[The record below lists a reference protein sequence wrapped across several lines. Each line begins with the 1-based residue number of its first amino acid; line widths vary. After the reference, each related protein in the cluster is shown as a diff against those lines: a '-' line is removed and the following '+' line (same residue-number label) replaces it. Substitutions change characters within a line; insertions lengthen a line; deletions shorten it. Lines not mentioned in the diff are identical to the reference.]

1 MPAPTTPN
9 SSSSTSIPTV
19 ELQRFTYSDSVVRL
33 FLNATVVW
41 AILTCMAGILAGLLL
56 SVPSL
61 FASLREDL
69 QPYMTFARV
78 NALQVNMAL
87 FGLGG
92 NAVFT
97 GVYYSTQRLCKSRL
111 WSPGLGVAHFL
122 GWQLMLVAMLWTLQ
136 MGYNQGRL
144 ISGEPW
150 PIDVAIAVLW
160 LVFFGCN
167 IFMTIV
173 NRRERFMYVSLWF
186 YLASIIT
193 VAGLLLSNCVAIPML
208 RWSSP
213 SPFSGVQDALHQSW
227 FNYSLYAYFVTLPFL
242 GFVYYFLPKSVDR
255 PLYSYK
261 LSIVH
266 FWSMVLLLICC
277 GSKQL
282 HFTPIPE
289 WASTLGMLC
298 GLILWMPCWAGVA
311 NGIGTLSG
319 SWQKVR
325 SDITL
330 RFMVFG
336 LFVYGLTSFESA
348 MRSFK
353 RVHAFVHYTDWEVAH
368 THLVEMGWI
377 GFSVF
382 GMIYWLL
389 PRLYPIRGLN
399 KGLVQ
404 LHFWLAVLGLV
415 LTVVPEYLAGYVQA
429 TKWSELSDLG
439 RLQFSFME
447 TLQAVSVYW
456 WIRLLGGCVYFAS
469 LLAFAANM
477 LLVLRLK
484 PICNESSCQPWVRK
498 RLSMEDWPANSSPL
512 IGKPVLDMAAK
523 LDQFAMLDWHRK
535 LEQQPVK
542 LAFLIGFTVSLLS
555 VLQLFPMLA
564 FRDVVPPIASV
575 QPYTPLELIGR
586 EIYISQGCQN
596 CHSQTVR
603 PLVHEFQRYGAVSQG
618 GEFAFDRP
626 VQWGNR
632 RIGPDLARKG
642 GGGQSSL
649 WHWRHLENPS
659 SMTPETVM
667 PVFKHLHSNKLDMSE
682 LGPKIEILAKLG
694 TPYDL
699 TVAEGSTIASKY
711 TGLAEKQAEVVAA
724 EIVSQGGPV
733 AYQGNLIKDTS
744 AIALIAY
751 IQRLGTDL
759 TRPAVVQ
766 SATELKPIEPSN

>member
-1 MPAPTTPN
+1 M
-9 SSSSTSIPTV
+9 SSIPSV
-19 ELQRFTYSDSVVRL
+19 ELQRFTYSDRVVRL
-33 FLNATVVW
+33 FLQATVFW
-41 AILTCMAGILAGLLL
+41 TILTCMTGILAGLLL

-61 FASLREDL
+61 VAGLREDI
-69 QPYMTFARV
+69 QPYITFARV
-78 NALQVNMAL
+78 NVLQVNMAL
-87 FGLGG
+87 FGLAG

-97 GVYYSTQRLCKSRL
+97 GVYYSTQRLCKSQL
-111 WSPGLGVAHFL
+111 WSPILGVAHFV

-136 MGYNQGRL
+136 MGYSQGPL
-144 ISGEPW
+144 VSGAPW
-150 PIDVAIAVLW
+150 PVDVAIAVLW
-160 LVFFGCN
+160 IVFFGCN
-167 IFMTIV
+167 IFMTVV

-193 VAGLLLSNCVAIPML
+193 VGGLLLSSCVAIPMYAWL
-208 RWSSP
+208 SIA
-213 SPFSGVQDALHQSW
+213 PFTGVQDALRQSW
-227 FNYSLYAYFVTLPFL
+227 FHYSLNAYFVTFPLL

-266 FWSMVLLLICC
+266 FWSMVLLFICC

-298 GLILWMPCWAGVA
+298 GIMLWMPCWAGVA
-311 NGIGTLSG
+311 NGIGTVSG

-336 LFVYGLTSFESA
+336 LFAYGLTSFESA
-348 MRSFK
+348 LLSFK
-353 RVHAFVHYTDWEVAH
+353 SVDAFVHYSDWVLAH

-377 GFSVF
+377 GFTVF

-389 PRLYPIRGLN
+389 PRLYPIRGVN
-399 KGLVQ
+399 SGLAQ

-415 LTVVPEYLAGYVQA
+415 LTVVPEYLAGYIQA
-429 TKWSELSDLG
+429 TKWSKLSDLG

-447 TLQAVSVYW
+447 TLQAVSVFW
-456 WIRLLGGCVYFAS
+456 WIRLLGGCIYLAGLFA
-469 LLAFAANM
+469 LAANVFF
-477 LLVLRLK
+477 VLRLK
-484 PICNESSCQPWVRK
+484 PICNESSCQPMVR
-498 RLSMEDWPANSSPL
+498 RSRSIEDWSATPSSL
-512 IGKPVLDMAAK
+512 IGKPVLDMASK
-523 LDQFAMLDWHRK
+523 IDQFAMLDWHRK
-535 LEQQPVK
+535 LEQQPFK
-542 LAFLIGFTVSLLS
+542 FAFLIGFAVCLLS
-555 VLQLFPMLA
+555 FLQLFPMLA
-564 FRDVVPPIASV
+564 VRDVVPPIASV
-575 QPYTPLELIGR
+575 QPYTPLELAGR
-586 EIYISQGCQN
+586 DIYISQGCQN

-603 PLVHEFQRYGAVSQG
+603 PLVHESQRYGAISQG

-642 GGGQSSL
+642 GGVQSSL
-649 WHWRHLENPS
+649 WHWRHLENPP

-667 PVFKHLHSNKLDMSE
+667 PVFKHLHSSKLDVSE
-682 LGPKIEILAKLG
+682 LGQKIEMLAKLG

-699 TVAEGSTIASKY
+699 RVAEGSTIASKY
-711 TGLAEKQAEVVAA
+711 KELAEKQAEVVAA